1 MADEKCVRDPRH
13 DCFGLEAAA
22 RLEGRIKALEDWQQ
36 DSKKFHNSFYDWQ
49 REQIARDAKLDEQLS
64 NMDKNIEK
72 LLAKQEEQT
81 AKPGRRFLIIRYEP
95 GQRQLPPPARS
106 IRCLRPLRLN
116 AEGALS
122 KQHTSA
128 QRAITSYIIRN
139 RRSSRIF
146 ERSYQS

>member
-36 DSKKFHNSFYDWQ
+36 DSKKFHNSFYGWQ

-72 LLAKQEEQT
+72 LLAKQEERTPLGSHRGQVRVGG
-81 AKPGRRFLIIRYEP
+81 AGGGNCVYFGPHLAVKKRRP
-95 GQRQLPPPARS
+95 
-106 IRCLRPLRLN
+106 
-116 AEGALS
+116 
-122 KQHTSA
+122 
-128 QRAITSYIIRN
+128 
-139 RRSSRIF
+139 RRSAASP
-146 ERSYQS
+146 

>member
-49 REQIARDAKLDEQLS
+49 RDQIARDAKLDEQLS

-81 AKPGRRFLIIRYEP
+81 AKPGRRWEAIVDKSVWAVLAAVIAFIL
-95 GQRQLPPPARS
+95 AR
-106 IRCLRPLRLN
+106 IGL
-116 AEGALS
+116 
-122 KQHTSA
+122 
-128 QRAITSYIIRN
+128 
-139 RRSSRIF
+139 
-146 ERSYQS
+146 